1 MSNLDRT
8 PGLMHSGG
16 LADVAAR
23 PVHEFFAGREVL
35 IGESTKVRR
44 LLPNLG
50 RRLVGP
56 WCFVDHYGP
65 DDIASAP
72 GMLVPPHPHCGLQ
85 TVTWLLDGQVH
96 HRDSIGSDQ
105 LIGPGQLGLMTSGQG
120 IAHAEMSPP
129 PATPPR
135 ATPSSVGGPPGPLAG
150 GTPTTSAPALL
161 HGVQLW
167 VALPDASRAVA
178 PTWQHR
184 ADLPALT
191 DTGMTAT
198 VIMGNLGGA
207 VSPGQAYSPL
217 VGADVALAAGADS
230 LLPLE
235 AEFEYA
241 LLAMSGSVEVE
252 NATLAVGSML
262 YLGCGRSDLRLHSD
276 AGARVLLLGGVPFE
290 EQIVMWWNFVA
301 RSNEEIVAARE
312 QWMDASRFGTVRD
325 SGEPLAAPPLPA
337 GRLKP
342 GGRVR

>member
-8 PGLMHSGG
+8 PGLTHCGG

-23 PVHEFFAGREVL
+23 PVHEFFAGREVML
-35 IGESTKVRR
+35 SGGTRAGEGGGTTVRR

-65 DDIASAP
+65 DDIANGP

-85 TVTWLLDGQVH
+85 TVSWLLEGSVH
-96 HRDSIGSDQ
+96 HRDSLGSDQ
-105 LIGPGQLGLMTSGQG
+105 LIGPGELGLMTSGAG
-120 IAHAEMSPP
+120 ITHAEMSPVP
-129 PATPPR
+129 H
-135 ATPSSVGGPPGPLAG
+135 
-150 GTPTTSAPALL
+150 PALL

-167 VALPDASRAVA
+167 VALPDGSRATA
-178 PTWQHR
+178 PAWEHHPE
-184 ADLPALT
+184 LPALT
-191 DTGMTAT
+191 DTGLTAT
-198 VIMGNLGGA
+198 VIMGELGGA
-207 VSPGQAYSPL
+207 ASPGQAYSPM
-217 VGADVALAAGADS
+217 VGADIALAPGAEA

-235 AEFEYA
+235 PGFEYA

-252 NATLAVGSML
+252 NAALVVGSML
-262 YLGCGRSDLRLHSD
+262 YLGCGRSDLRLR
-276 AGARVLLLGGVPFE
+276 AAGGGARVLLLGGVPFE

-301 RSNEEIVAARE
+301 RSNEEIAEARAQWTNAAR
-312 QWMDASRFGTVRD
+312 FGVVRGAGD
-325 SGEPLAAPPLPA
+325 PLAAPPLPP